1 MYLVEK
7 EKGNNSNIT
16 IINQDT
22 KASVIIG
29 KMTMEILNTLEEEG
43 YTFDKDVDGHIDLT
57 DKWNLEVSEST
68 GRKLSSTAFK
78 MKKPITVKTSKLT
91 ELVAEPPKKSNK
103 TIDAM
108 DVLLGLAS
116 YN

>member
-29 KMTMEILNTLEEEG
+29 KMTMEIIDILEEEG
-43 YTFDKDVDGHIDLT
+43 YEFNKDLGEDSHISLT

-78 MKKPITVKTSKLT
+78 MKKPITVKATKS
-91 ELVAEPPKKSNK
+91 VAEPPKKSNK

>member
-29 KMTMEILNTLEEEG
+29 KTTMEILNTLEEEG
-43 YTFDKDVDGHIDLT
+43 YTFDKDVDGHINLT

-78 MKKPITVKTSKLT
+78 MKKPITVKATKS
-91 ELVAEPPKKSNK
+91 VAEPPKKSNK
-103 TIDAM
+103 TIDAV
-108 DVLLGLAS
+108 DVLLGLTS